1 MDSEHKR
8 LSNEVQHR
16 LENKNGDFRT
26 QLLILEV
33 ERNLE
38 HIGDYLL
45 NISETLVGGKSADH
59 EDEAI

>member
-1 MDSEHKR
+1 MKSS
-8 LSNEVQHR
+8 L
-16 LENKNGDFRT
+16 DFRT

-45 NISETLVGGKSADH
+45 NISETLSGGKSADH
-59 EDEAI
+59 EDEIN